1 MYDVLVKSF
10 QSIVK
15 KSLKLKNRWFGHSM
29 DRHPIFDIIANDSSS
44 SSDDEMEM
52 ILRFAI
58 EEERLNSGG
67 GSRPRRRRTFIPRD
81 FVQATERIIRDYFA
95 EPPLY
100 PPNIFRRRF
109 RMSRSL
115 FLRIKST
122 LEATE
127 PYFVQRRNAAGKLG
141 LSSIQK
147 MTAAIR
153 MLAYGTTADLCDEYV
168 SIGETTA
175 MKCVKKFVKAV
186 VSNFSE
192 EYLRSPTNNDIA
204 RLLALGESRGFPG
217 MLGSIDCMHWK
228 WKNCPTA
235 WQGNFTGHIH
245 EPTIILEAVASYDL
259 WIWHAFFGLPGSH
272 NDINVLERS
281 SVFTEL
287 AEGRAPLVNYSIN
300 GNNYTMGY
308 YLADGIYPTWS
319 TFVKTIPSPRGPK
332 KTHFAKKQ
340 EEARKDVE
348 RAFGVLQSRFA
359 IVRGPARFFQIE
371 TLKDIMTA
379 CIILHNMIIE
389 DERHIDEVERGDYQQ
404 FNETTLDP
412 VSHAPTLEFMDF
424 IQRHHQIRD
433 RETHSQLQSDLVEH
447 LWQLHSNS

>member
-1 MYDVLVKSF
+1 
-10 QSIVK
+10 
-15 KSLKLKNRWFGHSM
+15 
-29 DRHPIFDIIANDSSS
+29 
-44 SSDDEMEM
+44 
-52 ILRFAI
+52 
-58 EEERLNSGG
+58 
-67 GSRPRRRRTFIPRD
+67 
-81 FVQATERIIRDYFA
+81 
-95 EPPLY
+95 
-100 PPNIFRRRF
+100 
-109 RMSRSL
+109 MSCSL

-127 PYFVQRRNAAGKLG
+127 PYFVQRRNAAGRLG
-141 LSSIQK
+141 LSSFQK
-147 MTAAIR
+147 MTVAIR

-186 VSNFSE
+186 VSNFFE

-319 TFVKTIPSPRGPK
+319 TFVKTIPSPQGQK
-332 KTHFAKKQ
+332 KTHFAQKQ

-371 TLKDIMTA
+371 TLKDIMSVSLKVS
-379 CIILHNMIIE
+379 IIINWLINP
-389 DERHIDEVERGDYQQ
+389 R
-404 FNETTLDP
+404 T
-412 VSHAPTLEFMDF
+412 FM
-424 IQRHHQIRD
+424 
-433 RETHSQLQSDLVEH
+433 
-447 LWQLHSNS
+447 